1 MEQQIFQCYAS
12 EPMEEHFASGLRKR
26 WNLTPYHD
34 TNAPTVMFGWYDH
47 KNDEQFLKNHKGPL
61 VIIWGGADLNRHRAH
76 HLNSRP
82 NTYQIAYGW
91 VSNLLKSWNVNHKIA
106 IIPIKSFKNFQPLPL
121 GNKIYVYKGWKVNRG
136 GYFKWNEIIQPLI
149 NEWGEENFIFGM
161 GHDINYVYE
170 NYYKNC
176 FVFIKPNERGGST
189 TMWELGHMGR
199 KTIAQNQGGAP
210 NVLEFKDINHIAEL
224 VNEEAKKIGTVQK
237 DLSDQVYNWMI
248 NDNRWLNLNWWENVK

>member
-61 VIIWGGADLNRHRAH
+61 VMVWGGADMNSQRANFIQNRPE
-76 HLNSRP
+76 S
-82 NTYQIAYGW
+82 YQFGYGW
-91 VSNLLKSWNVNHKIA
+91 QSNLFNSWGVKHKI
-106 IIPIKSFKNFQPLPL
+106 FTLPLKDYSPFTPTPL
-121 GNKIYVYKGWKVNRG
+121 GNKIYVYKGWKVDRG
-136 GYFKWNEIIQPLI
+136 GYFKWDKLIKPLI

-161 GHDINYVYE
+161 GHDINYVHE
-170 NYYKNC
+170 NYYKKC

-189 TMWELGHMGR
+189 SMWELGHMGR

-210 NVLEFKDINHIAEL
+210 NVLEFRDINHIAEL
-224 VNEEAKKIGTVQK
+224 VNGEAKKIGTVQYQLNI
-237 DLSDQVYNWMI
+237 DI
-248 NDNRWLNLNWWENVK
+248 NSHFMNDIRWLNLNWWNNG